1 MSFISN
7 YILRRILGLIQL
19 FGNNVIWFGN
29 EVACGVGMQKID
41 ILTICQNGEKKE

>member
-29 EVACGVGMQKID
+29 EVACGVKID